1 MRMFM
6 CAFALALVLVAPS
19 SAGADDPFVGEPP
32 VCGDPTVASLSVL
45 DCDPVEAV
53 PSLDASMPHTTEA
66 VAEFTAAA
74 GVVQQLPAYC
84 RLPAD
89 VLFYTSTDWIRL
101 GETMATDASP
111 CAEYYFSIP
120 ALAADKTE
128 LRGPLQPELIRALGP
143 RFHAMAEIH
152 FSGWST
158 WVAANPARTWCA
170 AGVEARRRM
179 VDKNYLVELGDTWSI
194 NEFSSAVRRGDGNAR
209 QNAQNFVRCLY
220 DGGDG
225 SLPPSAGNVFIVGI
239 GQGTVPTT
247 VYKSVLREWLAV
259 TPFWNDMA
267 RSVRWWGQE
276 VYGSPQFT
284 MVPDTSRNERSRSLS
299 DYLYAVA
306 NLAESGP
313 EEIST
318 ARDYLRA
325 AHYPLASA
333 AWRYTTGFGFTDV
346 PVETMQQF
354 VALQEYSIRHTLGS
368 RPQTASP
375 FVGYAWAP
383 RNVPA
388 QPAPIFN
395 AETLALAQRLASSIR
410 FSIAQGGGAPPGA
423 CGPPGEHIWCSG
435 AWEGAMFNAQW
446 ALLTYWDD

>member
-53 PSLDASMPHTTEA
+53 PSLDASMPQTTEA

-239 GQGTVPTT
+239 GQGTVTT
-247 VYKSVLREWLAV
+247 DRLQERPAR
-259 TPFWNDMA
+259 MA
-267 RSVRWWGQE
+267 RGPPSGMRCRGRSVGGARRCTARRSSRWCPTRRG
-276 VYGSPQFT
+276 
-284 MVPDTSRNERSRSLS
+284 TSARARFGYLYRSQTWRRAVRRRSR
-299 DYLYAVA
+299 
-306 NLAESGP
+306 P
-313 EEIST
+313 R
-318 ARDYLRA
+318 RDYLRA

-333 AWRYTTGFGFTDV
+333 AWRYATGFGFTDV

-354 VALQEYSIRHTLGS
+354 VALQEYSIRHAGACLAVTLNDRLDYFG
-368 RPQTASP
+368 QTVNIAARVQS
-375 FVGYAWAP
+375 
-383 RNVPA
+383 
-388 QPAPIFN
+388 
-395 AETLALAQRLASSIR
+395 LA
-410 FSIAQGGGAPPGA
+410 GADEIVVTDDVLSLPGA
-423 CGPPGEHIWCSG
+423 AELVAGLQVDRSAVELKGIAGDVAVHRVRAPVE
-435 AWEGAMFNAQW
+435 AEA
-446 ALLTYWDD
+446 

>member
-1 MRMFM
+1 MRTFM

-53 PSLDASMPHTTEA
+53 PSLDASMPQTTEA

-179 VDKNYLVELGDTWSI
+179 VDKNYLVEHGQH
-194 NEFSSAVRRGDGNAR
+194 RR
-209 QNAQNFVRCLY
+209 F
-220 DGGDG
+220 
-225 SLPPSAGNVFIVGI
+225 
-239 GQGTVPTT
+239 
-247 VYKSVLREWLAV
+247 
-259 TPFWNDMA
+259 
-267 RSVRWWGQE
+267 
-276 VYGSPQFT
+276 
-284 MVPDTSRNERSRSLS
+284 
-299 DYLYAVA
+299 
-306 NLAESGP
+306 
-313 EEIST
+313 
-318 ARDYLRA
+318 
-325 AHYPLASA
+325 
-333 AWRYTTGFGFTDV
+333 
-346 PVETMQQF
+346 
-354 VALQEYSIRHTLGS
+354 
-368 RPQTASP
+368 
-375 FVGYAWAP
+375 
-383 RNVPA
+383 
-388 QPAPIFN
+388 
-395 AETLALAQRLASSIR
+395 
-410 FSIAQGGGAPPGA
+410 
-423 CGPPGEHIWCSG
+423 
-435 AWEGAMFNAQW
+435 
-446 ALLTYWDD
+446 